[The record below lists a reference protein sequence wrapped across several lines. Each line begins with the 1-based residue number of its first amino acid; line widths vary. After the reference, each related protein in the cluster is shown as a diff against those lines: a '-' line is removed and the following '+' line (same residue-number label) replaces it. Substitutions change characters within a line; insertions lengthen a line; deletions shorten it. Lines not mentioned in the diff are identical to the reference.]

1 MNESS
6 SQADAQDHLSKKES
20 EARVKLNLLNEI
32 IEKLTMKLTL
42 GALWINAEM
51 KIRVRHYLDKLTKNH
66 ELKKKVFEVFKST
79 KCDKAEE

>member
-42 GALWINAEM
+42 GAL
-51 KIRVRHYLDKLTKNH
+51 
-66 ELKKKVFEVFKST
+66 
-79 KCDKAEE
+79 